1 MTAGR
6 PEGSSG
12 GLPPEGHVVVL
23 QLRRG
28 GVEVEDTLAAVD
40 LHADIQLEVDVAL
53 DGRAQEAAAR
63 GRAGPALAEQ
73 LADGG
78 EARRLL

>member
-23 QLRRG
+23 RLRRG
-28 GVEVEDTLAAVD
+28 GVEDTLAAVY
-40 LHADIQLEVDVAL
+40 LVV
-53 DGRAQEAAAR
+53 GS
-63 GRAGPALAEQ
+63 
-73 LADGG
+73 
-78 EARRLL
+78 